1 MNRRILTL
9 AGTLYT
15 TEIEHDGGIADV
27 RVTVNH
33 DGTETATIR
42 FGPSFTL
49 RVDEQNLDD
58 LLDVLRDASSELGR
72 RRAYMQSDA
81 E

>member
-1 MNRRILTL
+1 MFDG
-9 AGTLYT
+9 ALYT
-15 TEIEHDGGIADV
+15 TEIEHDGGIANV

-42 FGPSFTL
+42 FGSSFTL

>member
-1 MNRRILTL
+1 MSGSL
-9 AGTLYT
+9 
-15 TEIEHDGGIADV
+15 
-27 RVTVNH
+27 TVNH

-42 FGPSFTL
+42 FGSSFTL